1 MVANRLPS
9 PAQRLR
15 GAGRLPSPKNLIR
28 QTPQQ
33 LIRTLG
39 RFGISPNMKEIQQRA
54 ERAYQRLGKIIEAG
68 IEPDEAMWKSLEEQN
83 RREMEQSLRQ
93 MAKSSIRN
101 YRHEVAR
108 NSGNAYF
115 VWLTS
120 GGANVCPSCE
130 PRHGKVKTWTQ
141 WERMGLPG
149 SAGLLCGA
157 ECNCQLLPAP

>member
-1 MVANRLPS
+1 MAASKLQGP
-9 PAQRLR
+9 
-15 GAGRLPSPKNLIR
+15 GRLPSPKNLVK
-28 QTPQQ
+28 QTPTQ
-33 LIRTLG
+33 LLSTLK
-39 RFGISPNMKEIQQRA
+39 RFGIAPDMKEIQQRA

-83 RREMEQSLRQ
+83 VREMEQSLRQ
-93 MAKSSIRN
+93 MAKSAIRG
-101 YRHEVAR
+101 YRQDQVKG
-108 NSGNAYF
+108 SGHYF

-120 GGANVCPSCE
+120 GGTNVCPSCE
-130 PRHGKVKTWTQ
+130 PRHGKVKTWAQ